1 MPQNMGV
8 QNFLTPSQ
16 RSSLN
21 SAHRIERDRKIGDRM
36 KVVLLADQGESLTK
50 IAKFLFIDEQTA
62 RRHLQDY
69 FDNDKLG
76 GSSGGSQGKLNPEQ
90 AARLSAILAVC
101 NVTSAQAV
109 VQKVKG
115 LFGVEFSLS
124 GMTVS
129 YVALISMAATS
140 TIDQWRGLG
149 ATAPTIC

>member
-1 MPQNMGV
+1 MPENMGM

-16 RSSLN
+16 RSSLK

-36 KVVLLADQGESLTK
+36 KIVLLADQGESFTE

-76 GSSGGSQGKLNPEQ
+76 GSSGGSEGKLNPEQ
-90 AARLSAILAVC
+90 AARLSAILAACDVA
-101 NVTSAQAV
+101 SAQSV

-115 LFGVEFSLS
+115 LFGIKFSLS
-124 GMTVS
+124 GMT
-129 YVALISMAATS
+129 
-140 TIDQWRGLG
+140 D
-149 ATAPTIC
+149 